1 MSPIQ
6 IGVFSKYG
14 IYYMCTDV
22 PGEEKPEFLYD
33 GKEMTVWVLLGDV
46 WLLEMERIT
55 PVGIK
60 IFLSGPGS
68 GMVH

>member
-1 MSPIQ
+1 
-6 IGVFSKYG
+6 
-14 IYYMCTDV
+14 MCTDV
-22 PGEEKPEFLYD
+22 PGEEKLKFLYY

-60 IFLSGPGS
+60 IFLSGPGTR
-68 GMVH
+68 MVH

>member
-6 IGVFSKYG
+6 IGVLRIHG

-22 PGEEKPEFLYD
+22 PGEEKLKFLYY

-60 IFLSGPGS
+60 IFLSGPGTR
-68 GMVH
+68 MVH